1 MTEEKADETAA
12 KKAGETAAE
21 KPPAVPRPQR
31 AGLTNPAKVLL
42 GVVVVGCVTLA
53 IVNYQSG
60 HSAHSGGGDPENVTL
75 PPLPLIPEEDHSLME
90 RSMALIIEGKMAE
103 ADALFK
109 EKLTSS
115 PFSADVHCYKAAVFA
130 HNHQPDEAI
139 AEFDRAILIN
149 PRFEIAYNDRGNE
162 YDSKKEYS
170 KAISDYSRAML
181 CGFKA
186 VHWSNRAA
194 VYITLKRYDKALSDA
209 TEAINRYNVNPSAF
223 YIRAQAWKNLNHL
236 DHALSDI
243 NGALLLEKDNVRYLD
258 YRAQIYLA
266 DGQPELAAAD
276 YSREISMNVRD
287 ADSYFWRGRCEL
299 LLNQFGPA
307 RADFLTYQRLDP
319 RDTVSAGWLTNV
331 DDYEYDYNHKPA
343 SLARQ
348 WAIACS
354 AQMFSKNYQGL
365 YSLPGETSS
374 AGNVERQKKGLL
386 ESWGIDSHD
395 SLLSALSNLRAHGHN
410 SLWRHYRSVLARG
423 GSGPPAAMYS
433 GPTGKEVR
441 SRLSVVREYGE
452 KFGDRGILAWD
463 LGRYI
468 CLCRWGYKVGYI
480 SEDEA
485 YQLIMPVAAQMQ
497 STYGSWKQMGDE
509 YLVGRKFWNEEVWRE
524 DESRFDEI
532 SNYLLNC
539 KTSPW
544 VNLAWDTRLK

>member
-1 MTEEKADETAA
+1 MTEEKAEEMAEETAA
-12 KKAGETAAE
+12 V
-21 KPPAVPRPQR
+21 KPPDAPRPKR
-31 AGLTNPAKVLL
+31 TRLTNTAKLL
-42 GVVVVGCVTLA
+42 VGVAVVGCLTLA
-53 IVNYQSG
+53 IDSLPSG
-60 HSAHSGGGDPENVTL
+60 HLGGDDPENVTL

-162 YDSKKEYS
+162 YDQKKEYS

-194 VYITLKRYDKALSDA
+194 VYLTLRRYDKALSDA
-209 TEAINRYNVNPSAF
+209 TEAINRYNVNPHAF
-223 YIRAQAWKNLNHL
+223 YVRAQAWKNLKHL

-243 NGALLLEKDNVRYLD
+243 NGALLLEKDNVRFLD

-266 DGQPELAAAD
+266 DGQPELAVAD
-276 YSREISMNVRD
+276 YNREIAINASD

-307 RADFLTYQRLDP
+307 RADFLAYKRLDP
-319 RDTVSAGWLTNV
+319 KDTVSSGWLTNV
-331 DDYEYDYNHKPA
+331 DDYEYDWSHKPA

-354 AQMFSKNYQGL
+354 AQMFSKNNQGL
-365 YSLPGETSS
+365 YSLPGATAS
-374 AGNVERQKKGLL
+374 AANVERQKKGLQ
-386 ESWGIDSHD
+386 EWWGIDSRD
-395 SLLSALSNLRAHGHN
+395 SLLSRLADLRAHGHN
-410 SLWRHYRSVLARG
+410 SLWLRYRNVLGRG
-423 GSGPPAAMYS
+423 GAGAAAALPGGNS
-433 GPTGKEVR
+433 DKEVQ
-441 SRLSVVREYGE
+441 SRLNVVRQYGE
-452 KFGDRGILAWD
+452 EFGDRGILAWD
-463 LGRYI
+463 LVRYI
-468 CLCRWGYKVGYI
+468 CLCRWGCKVGYI
-480 SEDEA
+480 SEGEA
-485 YQLIMPVAAQMQ
+485 YQLIMPVAAQLQ
-497 STYGSWKQMGDE
+497 STYGSWKQMGQE
-509 YLVGRKFWNEEVWRE
+509 YLVGRRFWNEQAWSE
-524 DESRFDEI
+524 DESRYEEI
-532 SNYLLNC
+532 SRYLLNC

-544 VNLAWDTRLK
+544 VSLAWDTRLK